1 MRGRC
6 YSQKAGLREQCQRMM
21 EDGGDV
27 ELGLGHG
34 ENQTGGDADSGAHS
48 DACADGDGHQAG
60 LRWRCWLI
68 GFAGCVIAGLGKRNG
83 DAVSPTF
90 GKLGNLISGE
100 KDRVGALPP
109 ILSTSQRSAH
119 SGSARN
125 AIVQHTQYST

>member
-6 YSQKAGLREQCQRMM
+6 YLEKARSGEQGQRLM

-27 ELGLGHG
+27 EVGLGHG
-34 ENQTGGDADSGAHS
+34 ENQTGGDANSGAHP

-68 GFAGCVIAGLGKRNG
+68 GFAGCVIGGLEKRNC
-83 DAVSPTF
+83 DAVSATF

-100 KDRVGALPP
+100 KDRVGVLPP

-119 SGSARN
+119 SGGARN